1 MKLKPIAEILKLTK
15 EGVDKV
21 LAPVRAARIKAQATL
36 EEAKID
42 EQLVSIESEIHE
54 ICAFKEINFDSLIS
68 KLDKAAMLER
78 RKKQYQKILGELFP
92 S

>member
-1 MKLKPIAEILKLTK
+1 MILKPIAEILKLTK

-21 LAPVRAARIKAQATL
+21 LAPVRAARIKAQASL

-42 EQLVSIESEIHE
+42 EALVSKESEIQE
-54 ICAFKEINFDSLIS
+54 LCALKEINFDALIK
-68 KLDKAAMLER
+68 KLDEVAILER